1 LINQKYF
8 DNIVK
13 MSSTAKDDGD
23 DNNIPL
29 NPLTEPDGFL
39 SSPFFHG
46 VHNNNNN
53 DNITCKRLEI
63 K

>member
-1 LINQKYF
+1 
-8 DNIVK
+8 
-13 MSSTAKDDGD
+13 MSSTAKNDGD
-23 DNNIPL
+23 DNKIPL
-29 NPLTEPDGFL
+29 NPLTEPNGFL

-53 DNITCKRLEI
+53 NITCKRLEI

>member
-1 LINQKYF
+1 
-8 DNIVK
+8 
-13 MSSTAKDDGD
+13 MSSTAKNDGD

-39 SSPFFHG
+39 SSSFFHD
-46 VHNNNNN
+46 VNNNNN